1 MEHNRYR
8 TPNHL
13 LHLTSQVNIVLGA
26 LNQAFCGVVHA
37 DSAKLVN
44 PANGHCY
51 QRFDTALYWNSAKT
65 ACAGLGGHLETIT
78 SQAEN
83 DWVYGNVLSVR
94 ITQQQAYASK
104 RTQPNNTFQ
113 RSAEDRLR

>member
-1 MEHNRYR
+1 
-8 TPNHL
+8 
-13 LHLTSQVNIVLGA
+13 VLGA